1 MEQILALE
9 LIFVLLD
16 LSIFMSADEID
27 TMKGDYMK
35 KEKLPTQLKPK
46 KMWCRNCGKL
56 KEKSVC
62 VCGISSWSASKIL

>member
-1 MEQILALE
+1 
-9 LIFVLLD
+9 
-16 LSIFMSADEID
+16 MSADEID

-46 KMWCRNCGKL
+46 RMWCRNCGKL

-62 VCGISSWSASKIL
+62 ECGISSWSASKIL